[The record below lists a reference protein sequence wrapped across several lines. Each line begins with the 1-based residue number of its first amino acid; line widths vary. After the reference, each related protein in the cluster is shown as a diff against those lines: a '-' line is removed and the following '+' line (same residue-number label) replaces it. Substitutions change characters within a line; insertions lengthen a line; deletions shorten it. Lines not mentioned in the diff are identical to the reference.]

1 MLGCHGVGHSKQKCL
16 YEHVSYFE
24 RFPSYSYWM
33 YNRKIVDKKD
43 TLRVRTVS
51 NTGIY
56 CSSDRVGTL
65 YNKCSKIPPSTSMHF
80 ATHVKTWR
88 VVRLSASWRSFM
100 QAITSSMLT
109 SSSSRVS
116 TFFLYTSL
124 FIKPHEQKSDGVK
137 SGDLGGQLMVLPRP
151 IHLLEKVH
159 NNPCSQRN
167 IL

>member
-1 MLGCHGVGHSKQKCL
+1 
-16 YEHVSYFE
+16 
-24 RFPSYSYWM
+24 M

-88 VVRLSASWRSFM
+88 VVRLSAS
-100 QAITSSMLT
+100 
-109 SSSSRVS
+109 
-116 TFFLYTSL
+116 
-124 FIKPHEQKSDGVK
+124 
-137 SGDLGGQLMVLPRP
+137 
-151 IHLLEKVH
+151 
-159 NNPCSQRN
+159 
-167 IL
+167 